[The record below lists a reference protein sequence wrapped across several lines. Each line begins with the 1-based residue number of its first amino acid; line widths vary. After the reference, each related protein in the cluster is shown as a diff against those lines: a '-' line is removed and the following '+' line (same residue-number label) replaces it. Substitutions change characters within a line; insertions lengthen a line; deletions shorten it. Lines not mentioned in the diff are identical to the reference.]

1 MKIKIKLLG
10 LTLISVAAL
19 GAVLVIGLM
28 AGERVVRLNQA
39 KTTVTEMEVTLLN
52 LRRNEKD
59 FMMRMDMKYRSAFE
73 DNYTRYQSLQADLAS
88 RAQHLSLSISQL
100 DQFTAV
106 TAKYREGMLALIAG
120 YQQLGL
126 SNNEGL
132 LREYF
137 STVDTLVH
145 TASAQGEGIG
155 PLFSLV
161 MASKVMV
168 LEGDQSSMADYQALK
183 QTHEAQLSALFGLNF
198 QRYQQAAEQARLQLV
213 QIGLS
218 HNEGLRGDIRRQA
231 HQVEQMFSV
240 VKQQLDKTVADEQ
253 HKLTTLLSIIVVLV
267 VLALLGLSW
276 WISQSIHRRLA
287 GMSLLMAE
295 IASSHDLTRTADQDG
310 NDELAEMA
318 VNFNYLLASLRQ
330 LVGEVQVAV
339 SELGDASNQLQQR
352 SNESEQSLRQQEGET
367 ESVAAAVTEMGAT
380 IRDIAQNTEIA
391 AGHAER
397 SFQGATEGLQEVA
410 DTKHKIDTLSDDL
423 ASTSEQVSSLS
434 NLSANI
440 GSVLDV
446 IKDIAEQTNLLALN
460 AAIEA
465 ARAGDQGRGFAVVAD
480 EVRSLALR
488 TRQSTEEIT
497 AIIGSLQG
505 QTAQVVEHIS
515 HCRKLGGQSVS
526 QAESAERQINHIMA
540 NMQQIMDTS
549 HQIAAAVEQQSLVSG
564 EVGQNVSA
572 ISDLTSLNTKVAHDN
587 VQASQSVAQQANGL
601 EQAIAGF
608 RV

>member
-1 MKIKIKLLG
+1 MKIKLKLLG
-10 LTLISVAAL
+10 LTLISVVAL
-19 GAVLVIGLM
+19 GAVLLIGQV

-39 KTTVTEMEVTLLN
+39 KVTVTEMEVALLN

-59 FMMRMDMKYRSAFE
+59 FMMRMDMKYRSTFE
-73 DNYTRYQSLQADLAS
+73 SNYTRYQDLQAELAS
-88 RAQHLSLSISQL
+88 QAQYLSLSITQL
-100 DQFTAV
+100 EQFSGV
-106 TAKYREGMLALIAG
+106 MAKYREGMLALMTG

-126 SNNEGL
+126 SKDEGML
-132 LREYF
+132 GEYF
-137 STVDTLVH
+137 AATDALIH
-145 TASAQGEGIG
+145 TASVQGEGLG

-168 LEGDQSSMADYQALK
+168 LEGNQDSVADYLALK
-183 QTHEAQLSALFGLNF
+183 QAHEMQLSVLFGQNF
-198 QRYQQAAEQARLQLV
+198 QRYQQAAEQARLQLT

-218 HNEGLRGDIRRQA
+218 HNQGLLGDMRSQA
-231 HQVEQMFSV
+231 HQVEQMFST
-240 VKQQLDKTVADEQ
+240 VKQQLDKTVADDQ
-253 HKLTTLLSIIVVLV
+253 QQLTAVLSVTVVLV
-267 VLALLGLSW
+267 VLALLGLSG

-287 GMSLLMAE
+287 GMSQLMAE
-295 IASSHDLTRTADQDG
+295 IATSHDLTRTADQVG
-310 NDELAEMA
+310 NDEMAEMA

-339 SELGDASNQLQQR
+339 SELGGASNQLQQR
-352 SNESEQSLRQQEGET
+352 SNESEQALRQQQSET
-367 ESVAAAVTEMGAT
+367 ESVATAVTEMGAT
-380 IRDIAQNTEIA
+380 IRDIADNTEVA

-397 SFQGATEGLQEVA
+397 SFQGATDGLQEVTN
-410 DTKHKIDTLSDDL
+410 TKHKIDTLSDDL

-434 NLSANI
+434 NLSTNI

-465 ARAGDQGRGFAVVAD
+465 ARAGEQGRGFAVVAD
-480 EVRSLALR
+480 EVRTLALR

-497 AIIGSLQG
+497 TIIGSLQG
-505 QTAQVVEHIS
+505 QTEQVVEHIS
-515 HCRKLGGQSVS
+515 HCRELGGQSVT

-572 ISDLTSLNTKVAHDN
+572 ISDLTILNTQVAHDN
-587 VQASQSVAQQANGL
+587 VQAAQAVAQQAKGL